1 MLTLRRSSPRR
12 DEVAA
17 RDRGARREVRGRWR
31 RPRGGGGRAEEKK
44 RGEGG
49 RDGDVRVHRA
59 FEPGLSACLTR
70 PSGIPELVGFLQ
82 RMGPRWGP
90 RVMGITW
97 SATATASAEGADCTA
112 RRRCSETCLPRPSNK
127 RVGQKGFP
135 SLFAESPIRD
145 WKSHL
150 AHQMLFAVYIDR
162 WAWPVQSPKKVVRKA
177 PKQFHR

>member
-1 MLTLRRSSPRR
+1 V
-12 DEVAA
+12 EAA
-17 RDRGARREVRGRWR
+17 EEPKKR
-31 RPRGGGGRAEEKK
+31 RGGGTR
-44 RGEGG
+44 EGG
-49 RDGDVRVHRA
+49 METYGCI
-59 FEPGLSACLTR
+59 ELGLSACLTR

-112 RRRCSETCLPRPSNK
+112 RRSCSETCLPRPSNK
-127 RVGQKGFP
+127 RVGQMGFP

-150 AHQMLFAVYIDR
+150 AHQMLFAVYIGSV
-162 WAWPVQSPKKVVRKA
+162 WLLGTN
-177 PKQFHR
+177 F